1 MYKSNRQVLIQ
12 AHSLCN
18 SRLWL
23 VDVKDVCI
31 FRCCTSSYNNE
42 LFADASFYF
51 IHKLTVHFSHSA
63 FQFCGKS

>member
-23 VDVKDVCI
+23 VYICEIWIDAV
-31 FRCCTSSYNNE
+31 RLASNNE
-42 LFADASFYF
+42 LFVVIVIFFLFSSYF
-51 IHKLTVHFSHSA
+51 IHKLTVHFFTH
-63 FQFCGKS
+63 